1 MGVITFHFDVPSP
14 IPLARM
20 FKAAVLDADNLLPIV
35 LPQVV
40 KSVEVLEGDGG
51 PGTIKLMTFAEGNPY
66 KTVKLKVEALDKEN
80 FTYCY
85 SIIEDEMLG
94 TTFEKVTYEVK
105 INALPLGGSMLKCTN
120 SYFTNCEVDV
130 TEEEINAR
138 KETVSLMYK
147 TIEAYLLANPDA
159 Y

>member
-1 MGVITFHFDVPSP
+1 MGVITFHFDVPST

-20 FKAAVLDADNLLPIV
+20 FKAVVLDAGNLLPIA
-35 LPQVV
+35 LPQAV

-51 PGTIKLMTFAEGNPY
+51 PGTIKLITFAEGNPY
-66 KTVKLKVEALDKEN
+66 KTAKHKVEALDKEN

-85 SIIEDEMLG
+85 SIIDGEMLG
-94 TTFEKVTYEVK
+94 TTFEKITFEVK

-120 SYFTNCEVDV
+120 SYFTIGEVDI
-130 TEEEINAR
+130 TEEEINTR
-138 KETVSLMYK
+138 KEKASAMYEA
-147 TIEAYLLANPDA
+147 IEAYLLENPDA